1 MDTITVVQIGLVILF
16 IILTYDRFKPVKNF
30 EQLSETEIKER
41 LKKSKDAVLIDV
53 RNQYEYE
60 TNHIIGAINLPLPQI
75 RRKKVNVPAD
85 KEIILYCQTG
95 IRSKQAARI
104 LRKRYKNLPLA
115 HLNGGLYSWKSE
127 TGKSTKKN

>member
-1 MDTITVVQIGLVILF
+1 MDAITAVQIGLVILF

-41 LKKSKDAVLIDV
+41 LKKSKGAILIDV

-60 TNHIIGAINLPLPQI
+60 TNHINGAINLPLPQI
-75 RRKKVNVPAD
+75 RRKKVTVPTD

-104 LRKRYKNLPLA
+104 LRKRHKNLQLA
-115 HLNGGLYSWKSE
+115 HLSGGLYSWKSE
-127 TGKSTKKN
+127 TGKSTKKK